1 MEELLINYPLI
12 GRMYCFFYLIRD
24 PMRQYL
30 GDEKFYESLDKVK
43 EVYNAVKGKPL
54 VSFFYLYSR

>member
-1 MEELLINYPLI
+1 
-12 GRMYCFFYLIRD
+12 MYCFFYLIRD